1 MICNLKSIC
10 LHKCIHA
17 SIVYTIQ
24 VYKSIYARNITFI
37 SLWIYNSKRIAVSVG
52 VIRALRQS
60 INFSL
65 RTGFYRSVLSHS
77 SYGKSLRTSSVSSPR
92 PSTRSFSFELIDR
105 QFTIFRT
112 IINVNVTLTNKIDI
126 NNVFLRLIVLIENH
140 YFRLFHRILPIFFLF
155 KVVIGY
161 VRGQF
166 QLVKINVN
174 N

>member
-1 MICNLKSIC
+1 M
-10 LHKCIHA
+10 
-17 SIVYTIQ
+17 
-24 VYKSIYARNITFI
+24 
-37 SLWIYNSKRIAVSVG
+37 
-52 VIRALRQS
+52 
-60 INFSL
+60 
-65 RTGFYRSVLSHS
+65 
-77 SYGKSLRTSSVSSPR
+77 SSPR